1 MNGRESKPS
10 ARLWNVEL
18 KACLAIL
25 GRLFQLFPMFGRDQS
40 LICVLFLM
48 VSAFA
53 CFGRDYRVDSQ
64 EKFDFINTLELKPGD
79 QILLKRGMKFS
90 GMLAPKGNG
99 VKGSPIRIGAFG
111 KGERPRVD
119 AGGLHQAGVLLQDPS
134 YWEVDG
140 LEVTNTNGK
149 DEDQG
154 ELFGIYVVASGR
166 EGVYRDVSINNC
178 HVHDVNGLVA
188 GKRRGGIHVH
198 IKKLKKSIFH
208 DLRITNNRVENIGGV
223 GIGNTSSCGRVRL
236 LKDGEKI
243 EYLWTKVY
251 VAGNHVDTTGRN
263 NVIARVSKDAV
274 YEHNVLANS
283 SRRDTGHSIFCF
295 NTSGIKIQYNEAY
308 GNVGGTENRDG
319 GGESDR
325 GGFDADYN
333 CVDTFIQYNYSHD
346 NLWFCGIMKRPTRN
360 VVIRYNVSE
369 NDQHGIYFYGFERNK
384 SAQNVHI
391 YNNTHYVRK
400 GLEVS
405 VFAEGRTPL
414 NTTFENNVFY
424 FEGKGKWGKN
434 AKGIN
439 TVFRNNLYHNIKP
452 HPSETQAVKDH
463 PGLLRPGVAG
473 KGIDLK
479 TMAGLRGYGPRLGSP
494 CIDRGLSI
502 KDGGGLD
509 IVKTVVDRKTPDIGA
524 IEFVVPSG
532 KSKNEIK
539 KRRSLPAKGDLD

>member
-1 MNGRESKPS
+1 MR
-10 ARLWNVEL
+10 
-18 KACLAIL
+18 
-25 GRLFQLFPMFGRDQS
+25 FQSVIFG
-40 LICVLFLM
+40 LCWM
-48 VSAFA
+48 VSVIVCVA
-53 CFGRDYRVDSQ
+53 RDYRVDTQ
-64 EKFDFINTLELKPGD
+64 KRFDFISTIELKPGD
-79 QILLKRGMKFS
+79 AILLKRGMVFS
-90 GMLAPKGNG
+90 GMLAPNGNG
-99 VKGSPIRIGAFG
+99 AEGNPIRVGAFG
-111 KGERPRVD
+111 DGDRPRID
-119 AGGLHQAGVLLQDPS
+119 AKGIHLAGVLLKDPS
-134 YWEVDG
+134 FWEVGD
-140 LEVTNTNGK
+140 LEITNTNGK

-154 ELFGIYVVASGR
+154 ELFGIYVLASGS
-166 EGVYRDVSINNC
+166 EGVYRHVYINNC
-178 HVHDVNGLVA
+178 HVHDVNGMVA
-188 GKRRGGIHVH
+188 GKKRGGIHVH
-198 IKKLKKSIFH
+198 VKNLKKTVFH

-223 GIGNTSSCGRVRL
+223 GIGNTSSCGGVKL
-236 LKDGEKI
+236 QTNGEEI
-243 EYLWTKVY
+243 DYLWTKVY

-263 NVIARVSKDAV
+263 NVIARSSKDAI

-308 GNVGGTENRDG
+308 GNVGGTDNRDG

-346 NLWFCGIMKRPTRN
+346 NLWFCGIMKKPTRN

-369 NDQHGIYFYGFERNK
+369 NDREGIYFYGFERNK
-384 SAQNVHI
+384 SAENVHI

-424 FEGKGKWGKN
+424 FEGKGEWGKN

-439 TVFRNNLYHNIKP
+439 TVFRNNLYHNIEP
-452 HPSETQAVKDH
+452 HPSETQAVESH

-479 TMAGLRGYGPRLGSP
+479 SMEKVGGYRPQAGSLCIDAGLV
-494 CIDRGLSI
+494 I
-502 KDGGGLD
+502 KGNGGMDILKTPLD
-509 IVKTVVDRKTPDIGA
+509 DKKPDIGA
-524 IEFVVPSG
+524 LEFVGPNE
-532 KSKNEIK
+532 KS
-539 KRRSLPAKGDLD
+539 AQ